1 MIDFNNII
9 KTNGKV
15 ELEITAPIYFWVAF
29 LENAVFYDQKY
40 VTIKSSKEFTN
51 VSFEELDFCFEFEDA
66 KLCDIGK
73 AYLKELQYIKEK
85 YDKDLDTKKRNCLMQ
100 LAPSGLNITKQ
111 IVIQSAKEYCD
122 SIKANL
128 DKHEIMDI
136 FLYHKK
142 YTVEFQDYI
151 RMIKYITLV

>member
-9 KTNGKV
+9 ETNGKV

-40 VTIKSSKEFTN
+40 VTIKSSKEFTS
-51 VSFEELDFCFEFEDA
+51 VSFEELDFSFEDA

-100 LAPSGLNITKQ
+100 LAPSGLNITKR
-111 IVIQSAKEYCD
+111 IVIQNVKEYCD
-122 SIKANL
+122 SIKVNL
-128 DKHEIMDI
+128 DKHEMMDI
-136 FLYHKK
+136 FLHHKK

-151 RMIKYITLV
+151 KMIKYISLV